1 MLSPRTRT
9 SAIAATVSNVVIV
22 NAAWRRRTKSM
33 LVSSG
38 TIFRRRIDPVP
49 SDVDF
54 AGAIPAKPDRDQHA
68 REGDSGEHR
77 GRDADQQHD
86 REAIDRPRSEHPHDE
101 TSEKRRV
108 GKKGV

>member
-22 NAAWRRRTKSM
+22 TAAWLRRTTSM

-54 AGAIPAKPDRDQHA
+54 PGAIPAKPDRDQHA
-68 REGDSGEHR
+68 GGGVGCEHR
-77 GRDADQQHD
+77 GRDADPKKDRDTLDRRRSDHKHD
-86 REAIDRPRSEHPHDE
+86 KASDSGTNVHH
-101 TSEKRRV
+101 
-108 GKKGV
+108 